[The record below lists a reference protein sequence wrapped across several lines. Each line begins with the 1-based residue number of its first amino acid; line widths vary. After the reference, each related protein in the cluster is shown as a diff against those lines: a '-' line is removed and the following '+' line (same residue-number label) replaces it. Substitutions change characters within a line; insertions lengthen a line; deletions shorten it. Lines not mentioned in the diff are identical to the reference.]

1 VASWG
6 SERPRILA
14 LYHCCVVLSDQRTEL
29 MGGDVMSW
37 HSAVIKTTP
46 NPQRGLAWE
55 VGCWIFLRASRIK
68 FPNFHSSFPLSRD
81 KSIVCNTNVK
91 GC

>member
-1 VASWG
+1 MASWG

-37 HSAVIKTTP
+37 HSAVIKTNP
-46 NPQRGLAWE
+46 NPPERFGL
-55 VGCWIFLRASRIK
+55 GGGMLDLFASVT
-68 FPNFHSSFPLSRD
+68 D
-81 KSIVCNTNVK
+81 
-91 GC
+91 